1 MSASIYLTGSLETFS
16 ALFAFESSPTTYH
29 ALGFV
34 CQNERTATDVVTSR
48 EALMGNK
55 NKESKGTKRAAEK
68 SLKEKRRAKKAK
80 KASQHS
86 ASTDSLDKTFGH

>member
-1 MSASIYLTGSLETFS
+1 MRSRASTSGHSATRREILCENG
-16 ALFAFESSPTTYH
+16 P
-29 ALGFV
+29 
-34 CQNERTATDVVTSR
+34 TATGVVASR
-48 EALMGNK
+48 EAQMGNK

-80 KASQHS
+80 KAAQHP

>member
-1 MSASIYLTGSLETFS
+1 VSASIYLTGSLETSS
-16 ALFAFESSPTTYH
+16 ALSALETRQGVRDV
-29 ALGFV
+29 LGFV
-34 CQNERTATDVVTSR
+34 CENGRAATGVVASQ

-80 KASQHS
+80 KASQQS